1 MGNLAIIGG
10 TGLSQLTDLKI
21 IKHDTITTPYG
32 APSADFITGALNGKE
47 VIFLARHG
55 NPHSIPPHKIN
66 YCANIWG
73 LKQLGAENIIA
84 VAAVGGITPEMV
96 PAHIAIPDQIIDYS
110 CGRKH
115 TFFEDPNDPVTHID
129 FSYPYSQ
136 ALRSRLIHAA
146 KQAGIAVS
154 PIGTYGCTQGPRLE
168 TAAEI
173 KRMEQDGC
181 DLVGMTGMP
190 EAALAKEL
198 GINYAT
204 ISVMANWAA
213 GKSEGEITMAE
224 IEQNLHVGM
233 AKVAILLKVFVDT
246 LDLNTVLDNISA
258 REAKLL
264 RKHFGINVDYSS
276 LEEVGKQF
284 EVTRNRI
291 REIEQKALKKLRGDP
306 DPDDAA

>member
-1 MGNLAIIGG
+1 MMGNLAIIGG
-10 TGLSQLTDLKI
+10 TGLSQLADLKI
-21 IKHDTITTPYG
+21 IKRDVIATPYSK
-32 APSADFITGALNGKE
+32 PSTDFITGELNGKE

-73 LKQLGAENIIA
+73 LKQLGVENIIA

-110 CGRKH
+110 YGRKH

-190 EAALAKEL
+190 EAALAREL
-198 GINYAT
+198 GIDYAAVCV
-204 ISVMANWAA
+204 IANWGA
-213 GKSEGEITMAE
+213 GKIQGEITMAE
-224 IEQNLHVGM
+224 IEQNLHKGM
-233 AKVAILLKVFVDT
+233 ANA
-246 LDLNTVLDNISA
+246 A
-258 REAKLL
+258 ALL
-264 RKHFGINVDYSS
+264 RACV
-276 LEEVGKQF
+276 
-284 EVTRNRI
+284 
-291 REIEQKALKKLRGDP
+291 KAL
-306 DPDDAA
+306 